1 MTDPTPETFAAALA
15 LLAAAADVPGT
26 KARLADL
33 AKQIAAA
40 DKAPTKLDADR
51 AAHERAVADA
61 TAASDERERKL
72 RDREVAVA
80 IAERGLIAREKAIAD
95 ARPPRFDHD
104 PNLGGSLTQGQ
115 GRYPNGR

>member
-1 MTDPTPETFAAALA
+1 MSETPDTFAAALA
-15 LLAAAADVPGT
+15 LLAAAADVPGA

-40 DKAPTKLDADR
+40 EKAQAKLDADR
-51 AAHERAVADA
+51 EAHARIVAADK
-61 TAASDERERKL
+61 AASDERLTKL
-72 RDREVAVA
+72 HDREVKVG
-80 IAERGLIAREKAIAD
+80 IAERDLIAREERVRA

-104 PNLGGSLTQGQ
+104 ANLGGSLTQGQ